1 MALTEKQKLF
11 CDEYLIDLNATR
23 AYKAAYPRVKNDNT
37 AGASAA
43 RLLRNAKIAEYIK
56 ERMAERA
63 KRTEVTQDDVVKEL
77 ATIGFAKTALVNEFE
92 IKTGDKLKALE
103 LLGRHLGMFTD
114 KSEVKATVSIED
126 YLERLGGDYEY

>member
-1 MALTEKQKLF
+1 MTDKQKIF
-11 CDEYLIDLNATR
+11 ADEYLIDLNATR
-23 AYKAAYPRVKNDNT
+23 AYKAAYPKVKNDNT
-37 AGASAA
+37 AAVSGSN
-43 RLLRNAKIAEYIK
+43 LLRNTKVVEYIE
-56 ERMAERA
+56 ERMAERT

-92 IKTGDKLKALE
+92 VKTNDKLKALE

-126 YLERLGGDYEY
+126 YLKKLGGDYEY

>member
-1 MALTEKQKLF
+1 MTDKQKIF
-11 CDEYLIDLNATR
+11 ADEYLIDLNATR
-23 AYKAAYPRVKNDNT
+23 AYKAAYPKVKNDNT
-37 AGASAA
+37 AAVSAN
-43 RLLRNAKIAEYIK
+43 RLLRNDNVAEYIK

-92 IKTGDKLKALE
+92 VKTNDKLKALE

-114 KSEVKATVSIED
+114 KSEIKANVSIED
-126 YLERLGGDYEY
+126 YLEKLGGDYEY

>member
-1 MALTEKQKLF
+1 MTDKQKIF
-11 CDEYLIDLNATR
+11 ADEYLIDLNATR
-23 AYKAAYPRVKNDNT
+23 AYKAAYPKVKNDNT

-43 RLLRNAKIAEYIK
+43 RLLRDAKIAEYIK

>member
-1 MALTEKQKLF
+1 MTDKQKIF
-11 CDEYLIDLNATR
+11 ADEYLIDLNATR
-23 AYKAAYPRVKNDNT
+23 AYKAAYPKVKNDNT
-37 AGASAA
+37 AAVSGSN
-43 RLLRNAKIAEYIK
+43 LLRNTKVVEYIE

-63 KRTEVTQDDVVKEL
+63 KRTEVSQDDVVKEL

-92 IKTGDKLKALE
+92 VKTNDKLKALE

>member
-1 MALTEKQKLF
+1 MTDKQKIF
-11 CDEYLIDLNATR
+11 ADEYLIDLNATR
-23 AYKAAYPRVKNDNT
+23 AYKAAYPKVKNDNT
-37 AGASAA
+37 AAVSAN
-43 RLLRNAKIAEYIK
+43 RLLRNDNVVEYIE
-56 ERMAERA
+56 ERMADRA

-92 IKTGDKLKALE
+92 VKTNDKLKALE

>member
-1 MALTEKQKLF
+1 MTDKQKIF
-11 CDEYLIDLNATR
+11 ADEYLIDLNATR
-23 AYKAAYPRVKNDNT
+23 AYKAAYPKVKNDNT
-37 AGASAA
+37 AAVSAN
-43 RLLRNAKIAEYIK
+43 RLLRNAKVAEYIE

-63 KRTEVTQDDVVKEL
+63 KGTEVAQDDVVKEL

-92 IKTGDKLKALE
+92 VKTNDKLRALE

>member
-1 MALTEKQKLF
+1 MKDNQKIF
-11 CDEYLIDLNATR
+11 VNEYLIDRNATR
-23 AYKAAYPRVKNDNT
+23 AYKAAYPGIKNDNT
-37 AGASAA
+37 AAASGN
-43 RLLRNAKIAEYIK
+43 RLLRNDKVAEYIK
-56 ERMAERA
+56 ERMADRA
-63 KRTEVTQDDVVKEL
+63 KRTEVSQDDVVKEL

-92 IKTGDKLKALE
+92 VKTNDKLKALE